1 MPALRQLLTEMF
13 SAYEQR
19 METMMDA
26 KISRLDHNLTEL
38 LNDCMERI
46 DERFNRLEQEVAKL
60 KKGMSVINAIQSA
73 FKQ

>member
-46 DERFNRLEQEVAKL
+46 DERFNRLEREVTKL

>member
-13 SAYEQR
+13 SAHEQR
-19 METMMDA
+19 MEIMMDA
-26 KISRLDHNLTEL
+26 KISQLDHNLTEL
-38 LNDCMERI
+38 INDCMERI